1 MGGSGMTEHE
11 RVALA
16 REIARATS
24 LDTVGHACGCT
35 PAPQGPGPTVGSHG
49 SGFSSLLDQSLTRPS
64 ASESEVEHFLIASR
78 SVGFH
83 SVIVQPTWAA
93 LAVRMLRG
101 RNTRV
106 ASLVGFPHGSALT
119 PAKCMEAEVL
129 LRLGVQEL
137 EMVANI
143 GALRSG
149 DLDAAFI
156 DIQAVAH
163 VAKCRGASLKVV
175 LELPLLT
182 EQQKIEGC
190 AVARLAGA
198 DCVVTASG
206 SNGSRAEPA
215 DVKLMKRIWGELD
228 VAAAGGIRTLT
239 DVRRMLDAGATRIGT
254 SHGLEIL
261 KSASA

>member
-1 MGGSGMTEHE
+1 MTKQE

-16 REIARATS
+16 REIAQATS
-24 LDTVGHACGCT
+24 LDTTGHACGCSSD
-35 PAPQGPGPTVGSHG
+35 PRASSQTVGNNTQAYPAL
-49 SGFSSLLDQSLTRPS
+49 FNQSLTQPS
-64 ASESEVEHFLIASR
+64 ASKAEVERFLIASR
-78 SVGFH
+78 SVGFR
-83 SVIVQPTWAA
+83 SVTVQPSWAA

-101 RNTRV
+101 RKTRV

-119 PAKCMEAEVL
+119 PAKCLEAEVL

-149 DLDAAFI
+149 DLDAAFV

-163 VAKCRGASLKVV
+163 VAKCRGASLNVV
-175 LELPLLT
+175 LELPLLSDR
-182 EQQKIEGC
+182 QKIEGC

-198 DCVVTASG
+198 DCVVTSTG

-215 DVKLMKRIWGELD
+215 DVALMKRIGGELD

-254 SHGLEIL
+254 SHGLEIVRA
-261 KSASA
+261 ASA

>member
-1 MGGSGMTEHE
+1 MGGSGMTEQE
-11 RVALA
+11 RIALA
-16 REIARATS
+16 REIAQATS
-24 LDTVGHACGCT
+24 LDAVGHACGCASDRR
-35 PAPQGPGPTVGSHG
+35 PSGQTVGNDTQALRAI
-49 SGFSSLLDQSLTRPS
+49 FNQSLTQPS
-64 ASESEVEHFLIASR
+64 ASRAEVERFLIASR
-78 SVGFH
+78 FLGFRSVT
-83 SVIVQPTWAA
+83 VQPSWAA

-101 RNTRV
+101 RNTLV

-119 PAKCMEAEVL
+119 PAKCLEAEVL

-149 DLDAAFI
+149 DLDTAFV
-156 DIQAVAH
+156 DIQAVAN
-163 VAKCRGASLKVV
+163 VAKCRGASLNVI

-182 EQQKIEGC
+182 DRQKIEGC
-190 AVARLAGA
+190 AIARLAGA
-198 DCVVTASG
+198 DCVVTATG
-206 SNGSRAEPA
+206 SNGSLAEPA
-215 DVKLMKRIWGELD
+215 DVALMKRIGGEVD

-261 KSASA
+261 RAASA